1 VNTALNQKI
10 VQYLTSFEE
19 PHEVCVTGNDAVVR
33 GALEAGVGGV
43 FSYPGTPSTEISEAF
58 SRISQFQSSED
69 SQDKYADLIS
79 SPVYFEYSVNEKIAL
94 EKAIAFAI
102 GNRNALCCMK
112 NVGLNVA
119 SDALM
124 TIPYQTITGS
134 LVIVVCDDPGCHS
147 SSNEQDSR
155 HWGNHASV
163 PIFDPATPEDA
174 FEMTRDAFSLSAKTR
189 LPVLVRMTTR
199 VSHSRGSFDFQQI
212 ATEAARGT
220 FERSPRHI
228 NIPARTATAHQRLLD
243 KLHGK
248 ALIPFSQAYNR
259 ITRSNNSSDVGIIVS
274 GVPAAYFLEQAST
287 HELMNDLNIL
297 KLGLINPFPGDVVLD
312 FLKSGIKKILI
323 LEELDPII
331 ENAVRVVAQKNRI
344 NVEIFGK
351 GDFRLS
357 PVGEYSQDIVNDAL
371 ASFTG
376 KTLENKTTHHLPDS
390 GSLSMDLPIRPPSLC
405 TGCPHRA
412 TYYGLK
418 LALPREKNTQG
429 NDTQGKEDVILC
441 GDIGCLGLG
450 GLAPLKMMDTVN
462 HMGMSVSMAQGLDRA
477 LGKSSDSK
485 IIALTGDGSFFHSG
499 IPSLLN
505 AVYTNANMTV
515 IVFDNRTIAMTGCQ
529 DNPGARDVAPP
540 RKIDIETLIKGL
552 GVEYVETIDPFELNN
567 TCEKVQQAVDFQGV
581 SVLVSK
587 SPCIMLTKLDPRPEQ
602 KIVVDQSKCKT
613 CANHEDPALNCSQLC
628 NIESGLARARA
639 KSLGEKPIRG
649 NEQLC
654 PANICNHGFVSAIQA
669 ENYKTALEIVRDKM
683 LFAHTC
689 GEICHRP
696 CEGDLGDKI
705 PIKYLKKFV
714 STLEDN
720 FSDFSQVIER
730 TERQEKKDLQVAIV
744 GGGPAGLSSAYDLA
758 QAGYRVT
765 VYERAAKAGG
775 LLTHVIPDFRF
786 DKTKYDQEIEL
797 LEKLGVNFQYKQS
810 LGESIHLPELAAS
823 FDAVIVAVGLGQ
835 AATLPV
841 IENNFAG
848 NRKFTSTDF
857 LQLFNSD
864 QIKIEPD
871 ATTLVIGGGNSAMD
885 AARSAQRLTP
895 GGLTVVSCLEDKAT
909 MPAFQEEIQHALDA
923 GITILDDSCV
933 ESVECLENGQYKVY
947 LNDYA
952 SGESRDNIDVD
963 YVITAIGQRAEA
975 LLPESWTQAGQGS
988 MGRIKDDA
996 PGLPD
1001 NVFVA
1006 GDLVANNHQSLIGAI
1021 GSGKKAAVDVRKALE
1036 NYAYGYEGQAALDNL
1051 TTERREHRTFST
1063 LLESAD
1069 INFDP
1074 GRIHEKITP
1083 FNLHQTCE
1091 RCNHCIDNFG
1101 CPSLHKLDG
1110 HVVIDQQSCI
1120 RCGLCI
1126 DVCPNNAIH
1135 WTAELDLEIQQ
1146 A

>member
-1 VNTALNQKI
+1 MNTALNQKI
-10 VQYLTSFEE
+10 MQYLTSFEE
-19 PHEVCVTGNDAVVR
+19 PHEVCVTGNDAIVR

-58 SRISQFQSSED
+58 SRISQFQSSEN
-69 SQDKYADLIS
+69 SHEKHADLSS

-94 EKAIAFAI
+94 EKAIAYAI
-102 GNRNALCCMK
+102 GKRNALCCMK

-163 PIFDPATPEDA
+163 PIFDPATPEEA
-174 FEMTRDAFSLSAKTR
+174 FEMTRDAFALSAKTR

-199 VSHSRGSFDFQQI
+199 VSHSRGSFNFQQI
-212 ATEAARGT
+212 STDTASGR

-243 KLHGK
+243 KLHGE
-248 ALIPFSQAYNR
+248 ALIPFSQVYNH
-259 ITRSNNSSDVGIIVS
+259 ITRSKNRSDVGIIVS

-287 HELMNDLNIL
+287 HELMDDLNIL
-297 KLGLINPFPGDVVLD
+297 KLGLVNPFPGDVVLD
-312 FLKSGIKKILI
+312 FLKSGIKRILI

-331 ENAVRVVAQKNRI
+331 ENAVRVVAQKNGI

-371 ASFTG
+371 ALFTG
-376 KTLENKTTHHLPDS
+376 KTLENKTTHHLTGS
-390 GSLSMDLPIRPPSLC
+390 GPLSMDLPIRPPSLC

-418 LALPREKNTQG
+418 LALPREKAN
-429 NDTQGKEDVILC
+429 QGKDGVILC

-450 GLAPLKMMDTVN
+450 GLAPLNMMDTVN

-477 LGKSSDSK
+477 LGKTSDSK
-485 IIALTGDGSFFHSG
+485 IVALVGDGSFFHSG

-515 IVFDNRTIAMTGCQ
+515 IVFDNRTIAMTGGQ

-540 RKIDIETLIKGL
+540 RKIDIESLIKGL

-587 SPCIMLTKLDPRPEQ
+587 SPCIMLTRLDPRPEQ
-602 KIVVDQSKCKT
+602 KIVVDQRKCKT

-639 KSLGEKPIRG
+639 KSLGEKPIAG

-669 ENYKTALEIVRDKM
+669 ENYKTALEIIRDKM

-696 CEGDLGDKI
+696 CEGDHGDKI

-730 TERQEKKDLQVAIV
+730 TEKQTKKDLQVAIV
-744 GGGPAGLSSAYDLA
+744 GGGPAGLSAAYDLV

-810 LGESIHLPELAAS
+810 LGETIHLPELAS
-823 FDAVIVAVGLGQ
+823 NFDAVIIAVGLCQ
-835 AATLPV
+835 AATLPI
-841 IENNFAG
+841 IESTFAD

-857 LQLFNSD
+857 LQSFNSD

-871 ATTLVIGGGNSAMD
+871 ATILIIGGGNSAMD

-895 GGLTVVSCLEDKAT
+895 GGWTVVSCLEDKAT

-923 GITILDDSCV
+923 GITILNDSCV
-933 ESVECLENGQYKVY
+933 EGVDSLENGQYKVY
-947 LNDYA
+947 LNDYTR
-952 SGESRDNIDVD
+952 GESRDSIDVD
-963 YVITAIGQRAEA
+963 YVITAIGQRTEA
-975 LLPESWTQAGQGS
+975 LLSESWPQAGQDPL
-988 MGRIKDDA
+988 GRIKDDA
-996 PGLPD
+996 SGLPE

-1006 GDLVANNHQSLIGAI
+1006 GDLVADNHQSLIGAI
-1021 GSGKKAAVDVRKALE
+1021 GSGKKAAVDVRKTLE
-1036 NYAYGYEGQAALDNL
+1036 NYAYDYEGQDALENL
-1051 TTERREHRTFST
+1051 TVERTERRTFST
-1063 LLESAD
+1063 LLASAD

-1074 GRIHEKITP
+1074 GLIHKKIAP

-1110 HVVIDQQSCI
+1110 HVVINQQSCI

-1126 DVCPNNAIH
+1126 DVCPNDAIH
-1135 WTAELDLEIQQ
+1135 WTTELDLEIQQ